1 VQNGIT
7 KRSSTFRQQAGS
19 TGRVL
24 RTRRLT
30 KTLCLFENLMNRV
43 FLIIVILMATHAAFA
58 GEEFKSQEDFSH
70 WLTFYYE
77 NPEPN
82 RIPDAVKY
90 MSQSGVLN
98 NNNATSPI
106 FGFLSGVFLGNPEL
120 INQWLK
126 ELHNLKEKHMSVV
139 VLGLWYSGLQDTKSQ
154 VSALLDEYPKLKP
167 EFSFINQGSPM
178 TVEQIPLEQGPWV
191 LDALWGKFMATG
203 ESTPVERIITTLPW
217 IDIKGD
223 TNRLLIGGSA
233 RWSLTSNAVQHK
245 RVLEI
250 CKEVVK
256 TQSGEVAEKLGEVIE
271 YATKELQTQHNPAV
285 NTDAAR

>member
-1 VQNGIT
+1 M
-7 KRSSTFRQQAGS
+7 A
-19 TGRVL
+19 
-24 RTRRLT
+24 RL
-30 KTLCLFENLMNRV
+30 
-43 FLIIVILMATHAAFA
+43 FLIIFMLVATHSVFA
-58 GEEFKSQEDFSH
+58 GTEFKSQDEFSH

-90 MSQSGVLN
+90 MSQSGVLD
-98 NNNATSPI
+98 NNNAISPI
-106 FGFLSGVFLGNPEL
+106 FGFLSGVFRGNPKL
-120 INQWLK
+120 IDQWLK
-126 ELHNLKEKHMSVV
+126 ELRNLNDKHMSVV
-139 VLGLWYSGLQDTKSQ
+139 VLGLWYSGLPDSKSR
-154 VSALLDEYPKLKP
+154 VSTLLDQYPKLKP

-217 IDIKGD
+217 LDIKGD
-223 TNRLLIGGSA
+223 TNRLLVGGSA

-250 CKEVVK
+250 CEVVVK
-256 TQSGEVAEKLGEVIE
+256 TQSGEVAAKLGEVIE
-271 YATKELQTQHNPAV
+271 NAKKELQTQHNPAV